1 MTTLRV
7 ESDHL
12 RGHIAAERLRSSD
25 FPPSRQDFR
34 LSETGFSGVLDSKM
48 RCKTG
53 FLRVTVQRT
62 ADAFHL
68 LTMDVPILRRRTSP
82 GATERSGHHDR
93 MKKMPSFHRHCN
105 EKTEAGRDAP
115 SRRHSLPHTK
125 SIHTL
130 QVGSIN

>member
-1 MTTLRV
+1 MITLRV

-62 ADAFHL
+62 AEVFHL

-82 GATERSGHHDR
+82 GATERSRHHDR
-93 MKKMPSFHRHCN
+93 MKKCRPFIDIATKKRKQAGMP
-105 EKTEAGRDAP
+105 
-115 SRRHSLPHTK
+115 PHGDIPATYK
-125 SIHTL
+125 
-130 QVGSIN
+130 INT